1 MLAPRRRITFTSAT
15 TGTVIVYDFV
25 CELEI
30 DKGTDTLT
38 DTATITIPRKLIY
51 KSGEALTPQNQN
63 NLHDYVVLPALGDTK
78 NTAYIVGADALFKRG
93 DKVKIELC
101 YGYDNDEKLKTRFE
115 GFITGV
121 SSTLPITITCE
132 DKMWLLKQ
140 TSLTLPDPANYT
152 PANKTSGYNVD
163 DTKYS
168 LAQLLDIIVNSVKEK
183 ITYTTVDDKFDLGNL
198 TYSNQSA
205 AQILQNLK
213 DTHGLYSY
221 FKDDGSLYVGFYND
235 ILSNNIQEFAMEEV
249 VTDDKLTWVNA
260 DDVSVK
266 VQGISTPSDKTKD
279 KVTYEAYYKNGNITD
294 VVPKEPFIGDIKI
307 KNTKNQN
314 SDSLKKMVVN
324 FLPTYTYTGFKGEIE
339 TLGEPLV
346 NHGDVCYLTS
356 KKMPERNGY
365 YLIKGVK
372 IRDGIKGYFQTIS
385 LGIALYKK

>member
-1 MLAPRRRITFTSAT
+1 MSAT
-15 TGTVIVYDFV
+15 SGTIIVYDFV

-30 DKGTDTLT
+30 DRGTDTLT

-51 KSGEALTPQNQN
+51 KSGAALTPQNQN
-63 NLHDYVVLPALGDTK
+63 DLHDYIVLPALGDTQNK
-78 NTAYIVGADALFKRG
+78 AYVVGADALFKRG

-101 YGYDNDEKLKTRFE
+101 YGYDDERKLKTRFE
-115 GFITGV
+115 GYITSV
-121 SSTLPITITCE
+121 SSTLPITIKCE

-140 TSLTLPDPANYT
+140 TSITLPDPKTYKPT
-152 PANKTSGYNVD
+152 TKTKTSYNANSV
-163 DTKYS
+163 KYS
-168 LAQLLDIIVNSVKEK
+168 LKQLLDIILSGVKEK
-183 ITYTTVDDKFDLGNL
+183 ITYKTVDDKFDLGNL

-221 FKDDGSLYVGFYND
+221 FLDDGSLYVGFYND
-235 ILSNNIQEFAMEEV
+235 ILSDNTQAFAMEEV
-249 VTDDKLTWVNA
+249 VINDDKLEWVNA

-266 VQGISTPSDKTKD
+266 VQGVSSPANKKDAKT
-279 KVTYEAYYKNGNITD
+279 TYEAVYKDGN
-294 VVPKEPFIGDIKI
+294 VLVSKPNSAPKELFIGDIKI
-307 KNTKNQN
+307 KNTKNQS
-314 SDSLKKMVVN
+314 SDSLQKMVAN

-372 IRDGIKGYFQTIS
+372 ITDGTKGYFQTIS